1 MGVTA
6 GHLPEKTLQ
15 DFCHGELALLLG
27 YLAMEDDLE
36 ENVSQLFDDVV
47 GAALAEGLE
56 RFIGF
61 FDQVG
66 PEGGPCLLPIPRA
79 TSLAP

>member
-1 MGVTA
+1 MTA